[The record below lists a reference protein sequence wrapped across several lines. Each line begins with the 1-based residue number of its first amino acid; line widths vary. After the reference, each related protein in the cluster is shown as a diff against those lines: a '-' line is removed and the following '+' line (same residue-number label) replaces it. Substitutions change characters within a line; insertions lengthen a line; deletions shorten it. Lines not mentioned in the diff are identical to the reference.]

1 MTFGI
6 ISPDTLSQL
15 KEYEFVGGWED
26 ENDVFLWHRVNGERK
41 IIHVPDVSRYFCIRR
56 SDFEKIPKSQWAIWK
71 ASEFYDKG
79 IVKGDYAYVY
89 SKFIGYKNVWNTW
102 LTQLDDL
109 GAKPL
114 EGDVT
119 RLQRLMIDNQ
129 LRVAGVS
136 KSNSPRTAFFDI
148 ETDDRGDKID
158 IGNDRVLS
166 VAWKDGQTGQEYFLV
181 NESDTDESEKE
192 FLLKVYAALIQYDIL
207 IGYNNY
213 QFDDM
218 VLRGRFDYLSIN
230 TDKWRR
236 VETLDFFNTLER
248 QGTFSKY
255 EVRNKRLD
263 TIAKAVLGRGKVE
276 HDETIYELWSTNRAK
291 LEEYNMEDVRLIY
304 EMEQILQTTNLII
317 SVCSYAGLLHSLN
330 YSPAKTVDTF
340 LLRAAARRRQTGNF
354 DFRYATGYYRPEHN
368 LNRGSPFTRNALP
381 SDKRKGRKEILEE
394 QYGIEY
400 EPVEGALVM
409 EATPGLYKNVHAFD
423 FQSLYP
429 NTIRAF
435 NIGHDTLL
443 PENSSFQYKN
453 TAPNGSSY
461 RTDFVSNMSE
471 SVSFLIDERKRIRA
485 QIPLESNKNI
495 KTALDIQQKAVKE
508 LTNSFYGVCAQYG
521 GRYYSKSIAESITSS
536 GRTFLPFGDEYMA
549 ALGHR
554 VVIGDTDSLYIS
566 ISDNTDPNKLV
577 DNYLQLL
584 YAHLK
589 EKYNVYK
596 PEYLKMSY
604 EKRMDSVLIVAKKLY
619 SAWVTMEDGKE
630 IPEGKLV
637 TKGLSLLKG
646 NYPKWA
652 TEICKEILV
661 DLLSGRFTTSDHF
674 KRIVLRE
681 KDKLANGEIPYQMLL
696 KSARIGK
703 SLDDYVNEKA
713 LVHVRIARR
722 LAEQGQLVGAYTTIS
737 YLITNGDTL
746 RGGTLDG
753 VDESEIN
760 ENTEYD
766 AVYYFNEVLM
776 PSLESI
782 LSPVFPEVEWETLR
796 FPKNYKRAPFS
807 LRVKVKK

>member
-1 MTFGI
+1 MFGI
-6 ISPDTLSQL
+6 ISPETLSQL
-15 KEYEFVGGWED
+15 KEIEFIGGWED
-26 ENDVFLWHRVNGERK
+26 ENDIFLWHRVNGERK
-41 IIHVPDVSRYFCIRR
+41 IVHVPNVSRYFCITKK
-56 SDFEKIPKSQWAIWK
+56 DFEKISKKQWAVWK
-71 ASEFYDKG
+71 EAGLYEKG
-79 IVKGDYAYVY
+79 SLRGEYAYVY
-89 SKFIGYKNVWNTW
+89 SKFLGYKNIWNTW

-109 GAKPL
+109 GVRPL

-129 LRVAGVS
+129 LRVAGVG
-136 KSNSPRTAFFDI
+136 KHNSPRTVFFDI

-158 IGNDRVLS
+158 IGNDRILS
-166 VAWKDGQTGQEYFLV
+166 VAWKDGQTGEEFFLV
-181 NESDTDESEKE
+181 NENDTDASEKE
-192 FLLKVYAALIQYDIL
+192 FLLKVYTALVQFDIM

-213 QFDDM
+213 AFDDM
-218 VLRGRFDYLSIN
+218 VLRGRFEYHSIN

-236 VETLDFFNTLER
+236 VETLDFYNTLER

-255 EVRNKRLD
+255 DVRNKRLD
-263 TIAKAVLGRGKVE
+263 TIAKAVLGRGKIE
-276 HDETIYELWSTNRAK
+276 HDETVYDLWKNNRQK
-291 LEEYNMEDVRLIY
+291 LEEYNMEDVRLIF
-304 EMEQILQTTNLII
+304 EMEQILQTTNLVI
-317 SVCSYAGLLHSLN
+317 SVCSFAGLLHSLN

-340 LLRAAARRRQTGNF
+340 LLRAATRRRQMGNF
-354 DFRYATGYYRPEHN
+354 DFRYGTGYFRPEHSMGK
-368 LNRGSPFTRNALP
+368 GSPFSRNALA
-381 SDKRKGRKEILEE
+381 SDKRKGRKEYLEE
-394 QYGIEY
+394 EFGIEY

-409 EATPGLYKNVHAFD
+409 EATPGLYRNVHAFD

-429 NTIRAF
+429 NMIRAF

-443 PENSSFQYKN
+443 PEGTEFAYKN
-453 TAPNGSSY
+453 TAPNGISY

-471 SVSFLIDERKRIRA
+471 SVTFLINERKRIRA
-485 QIPLESNKNI
+485 QMALETDKNA
-495 KTALDIQQKAVKE
+495 KTAADIQQKAIKE

-566 ISDNTDPNKLV
+566 ISDNTDPNELV
-577 DNYLQLL
+577 DKYLQLL

-604 EKRMDSVLIVAKKLY
+604 EKRMDRVLIVAKKLY

-630 IPEGKLV
+630 IPNGKLV

-661 DLLSGRFTTSDHF
+661 DMLSGRYTDSDHF
-674 KRIVLRE
+674 KRLILRE
-681 KDKLANGEIPYQMLL
+681 KDRLANGEVPYQMLL

-703 SLDDYVNEKA
+703 ALDDYVNENA
-713 LVHVRIARR
+713 LIHVRIAKR
-722 LAEQGQLVGAYTTIS
+722 LVEKGQLVSTYSTIS
-737 YLITNGDTL
+737 YLVTNGDTL

-753 VDESEIN
+753 VDESEITAD
-760 ENTEYD
+760 TEYD

-782 LSPVFPEVEWETLR
+782 LEPVYPEVIWKDFR

-807 LRVKVKK
+807 LKVKVKL